1 MHHGGTCRRLSLKT
15 CTSSLNVK
23 LTNDCVFLMAMTIQS
38 SVSKPK
44 LKLDTESIITQ
55 VNVHDH
61 FSHLQNIRTSGHD
74 KPKHVKTW
82 SPNRLV
88 WQLTIAPSIRL
99 WKPCEETKVQTL
111 SICSV
116 SKQTSSNIV
125 LVALRGGTATKQ
137 IQ

>member
-38 SVSKPK
+38 SVSRPK

-61 FSHLQNIRTSGHD
+61 FSHLQNIRTSEHD
-74 KPKHVKTW
+74 KPKHVLSSQQMIAMHKHG
-82 SPNRLV
+82 SPRCLV
-88 WQLTIAPSIRL
+88 DMNTQHQPFI
-99 WKPCEETKVQTL
+99 E
-111 SICSV
+111 
-116 SKQTSSNIV
+116 
-125 LVALRGGTATKQ
+125 
-137 IQ
+137 